1 MDRTVALRILVV
13 DDNRDTADA
22 LAWLLQLRGHEASV
36 AYDGPSALVA
46 VERHSPEVVIQDLG
60 LPGMNGYDIA
70 RRMRQLAAGR
80 QAFLVAVTGYP
91 QRGGLRMAAAIGF
104 DLLLRKPLGLAALAQ
119 LLEAA
124 RRRQLHR
131 NQGLAYGEVV
141 ENATARPLCSTPYR
155 AG

>member
-1 MDRTVALRILVV
+1 MDRSAPLHILVV

-22 LAWLLQLRGHEASV
+22 LAWLLHSLGHEARA

-46 VERHSPEVVIQDLG
+46 VERHAPDVVIQDLG

-80 QAFLVAVTGYP
+80 QAFLVAVTGRP

-124 RRRQLHR
+124 RRQQSHR
-131 NQGLAYGEVV
+131 NQGLVYGDVV
-141 ENATARPLCSTPYR
+141 ENATAGPLCSTPYR
-155 AG
+155 AA